1 MMLAQPSFIALTLSK
16 PSVVQRT
23 HKAGIAILQKKKV
36 NNL

>member
-16 PSVVQRT
+16 PSVVQQT
-23 HKAGIAILQKKKV
+23 HKAGIAILQKKV